1 MLSFR
6 LLKALLLIV
15 VLSFQPALL
24 ANVSHYLTSD
34 SFAYATPNIQLYSSP
49 GNFTTQ
55 NLELDTSKQTI
66 KILFTKPVEGFFA
79 INVTVTR
86 TMFPRFPGRRQ
97 FTVEVPLLLV
107 VEVKGAQAEISLPS
121 GFKSF
126 AVLGPFSREVNF
138 VPYVLS
144 LDENSLA
151 QGLVIE
157 WPVEY
162 GGRVILE
169 TLPSLS
175 GELPIFTVETNY
187 TPILENSMFRILSP
201 KEQLALGAYASE
213 LYFMSNSIIL
223 PPDREVELTV
233 HYEIDGFRG
242 TIIEHVAARLNE
254 TLRIATIA
262 ERIFASNNENLQ
274 RVILNLT
281 ANVRKLE
288 ENGYYLG
295 STNILISQAVEQ
307 LKLKEGD
314 RLRVSIDQ
322 KLAFTLL
329 MEISERLARIATGP
343 SPWYTIFLLVVGG
356 IASFLMACLF
366 FSEKGKR
373 VTAFLALVV
382 TLTLAAYSVTPG
394 LTVSSEAAAVTT
406 AAAGLTLV
414 GLGVVKVVTV
424 RGVRTASGA
433 SLEGLASSIF
443 NFAVNF
449 FSKRRARATLML
461 LMVTAVSAG
470 LTCLTSFAAYSS
482 LSYQEAGWVSQ
493 FLGKTFLIARGLSPA
508 GPLNPLGL
516 GFISGREG
524 VTWVA
529 PNALALF
536 PMNPIETLQGVPI
549 SGIIGVSRGSPV
561 LELLKG
567 TLIAGAVEDVCD
579 RGKVIV
585 SDLVAK
591 RTEKSVGDVISIQG
605 VEFTIVGVFDSRKFS
620 QLKDLDGEDLIPT
633 VVFGMSATKVA
644 PESTIVVNYMD
655 SLLLG
660 ANTNKVYVEL
670 SDRFQSDEL
679 AESLSVL
686 GGYTVYVSEPGE
698 IVRVYY
704 PGTRLEIRGG
714 EMVVPA
720 VIALLMLFLSFIGF
734 VYELRREVYTLST
747 LGATPDQLSVLFI
760 TGACIVGFAGGVTGY
775 MLGLAVF
782 RMFHVFNLQVPVDA
796 KVDLPS
802 AVFSV
807 LASIVISIF
816 GSLQPAMR
824 AVLLAVPSLKR
835 RWTPE
840 SEVVGREDAERAV
853 ELVTTIPVV
862 IRDSQEAESFT
873 KFVASRLEEMRAHKV
888 SVFNVEVFEESFEQG
903 RNYKVYFEYAQVE
916 GRAFKSYNTIAVK
929 KTDKYYTVELHSRVV
944 TIFTSFANQCLRDVA
959 SLVRE
964 LALQWSARSGR
975 VALFIRSSQ
984 ELVKEAVTLLSPRYL
999 LVFTP
1004 EDSERLKKIL
1014 DQSLKRL
1021 GYRAALEVRSLSQ
1034 VQFEKVPYEVKDK
1047 LQEVDIVYINSDD
1060 KSLSSLALKAAK
1072 ESGVRALSR
1081 GRGGELIEVA

>member
-1 MLSFR
+1 MLNFQ

-15 VLSFQPALL
+15 VLSFLPAFL
-24 ANVSHYLTSD
+24 ADALYCSISGG
-34 SFAYATPNIQLYSSP
+34 FAHVTPNIQLYSSP
-49 GNFTTQ
+49 GNSTTQ
-55 NLELDTSKQTI
+55 SLELDTSKRAV
-66 KILFTKPVEGFFA
+66 KIRFMKPVEGFIA

-86 TMFPRFPGRRQ
+86 AMFPRFPGRRQ
-97 FTVEVPLLLV
+97 FTIEVPLLLV
-107 VEVKGAQAEISLPS
+107 VEVKGEQAEINLPS

-126 AVLGPFSREVNF
+126 TVLGPFSKEVNF

-144 LDENSLA
+144 LDENSIA
-151 QGLVIE
+151 QESVIE
-157 WPVEY
+157 WPVEH
-162 GGRVILE
+162 GSRVILE
-169 TLPSLS
+169 TLPPLN
-175 GELPIFTVETNY
+175 GELPIFTVEINDI
-187 TPILENSMFRILSP
+187 PILENSRFRVLSP
-201 KEQLALGAYASE
+201 REQLALGAYAPE

-223 PPDREVELTV
+223 PPDRETELTV
-233 HYEIDGFRG
+233 HYEIYGFRD
-242 TIIEHVAARLNE
+242 TVIERVATRPNE
-254 TLRIATIA
+254 TLRVATIA
-262 ERIFASNNENLQ
+262 ERIFEFNNENLQ
-274 RVILNLT
+274 RIILNLS
-281 ANVRKLE
+281 ANVRRLE

-295 STNILISQAVEQ
+295 STNTLILQAIER
-307 LKLKEGD
+307 LKREKGD
-314 RLRVSIDQ
+314 RLEVSIDQ

-329 MEISERLARIATGP
+329 TEISERLAKIAAGP
-343 SPWYTIFLLVVGG
+343 SPWYTIFLLVVSG
-356 IASFLMACLF
+356 IASFLLACLF

-373 VTAFLALVV
+373 ALASLALVA
-382 TLTLAAYSVTPG
+382 TLTLIAYSVTPG
-394 LTVSSEAAAVTT
+394 LTVSSEAAAVTA
-406 AAAGLTLV
+406 AAAGLILA
-414 GLGVVKVVTV
+414 GLGVVKVATV
-424 RGVRTASGA
+424 KGVRTASGA

-461 LMVTAVSAG
+461 LMVTVVSMG

-493 FLGKTFLIARGLSPA
+493 FFGETFLIARGLSPA
-508 GPLNPLGL
+508 GPLNPSGL

-567 TLIAGAVEDVCD
+567 TLISGMVEDVCD

-585 SDLVAK
+585 SDLVAE
-591 RTEKSVGDVISIQG
+591 RTGKSIGDTISIQG
-605 VEFTIVGVFDSRKFS
+605 AEFTIVGVFDSRKFS
-620 QLKDLDGEDLIPT
+620 QLKDLDGEDLMPT

-644 PESTIVVNYMD
+644 PESTIVVSYMD

-670 SDRFQSDEL
+670 SDRSQSDGL

-747 LGATPDQLSVLFI
+747 LGATPDQLSVLFV
-760 TGACIVGFAGGVTGY
+760 TGACIVGFAGGVAGY
-775 MLGLAVF
+775 MLGLTVF
-782 RMFHVFNLQVPVDA
+782 RTFQVFNLQIPVDA

-807 LASIVISIF
+807 LASLAISIL

-888 SVFNVEVFEESFEQG
+888 SVFNVEVSEESFEHG
-903 RNYKVYFEYAQVE
+903 KNYRVYFEYAQVE

-929 KTDKYYTVELHSRVV
+929 KVDRYYAVELYSRVV

-1004 EDSERLKKIL
+1004 EDSDRLKKTL

-1021 GYRAALEVRSLSQ
+1021 GYRAALEVRSLGQ
-1034 VQFEKVPYEVKDK
+1034 VQSEKVPYEVKDK

-1072 ESGVRALSR
+1072 ELGVRALSR
-1081 GRGGELIEVA
+1081 GRSGELIEVA